1 MATPEVEA
9 AEKLWLKVQEQ
20 TIVTSQARVID
31 GGKQVITL
39 STVLSGAYFTALSF
53 ANLATV
59 DSWLL
64 RAIVV
69 LPVLLWSLGIVA
81 AIRIVVPVKEYATD
95 VGNPLSGKL
104 LFVNIVL
111 EKVVWLRVGLW
122 LQVWG
127 IVVMLIVLWLRL
139 AGMAPL
145 AGKG

>member
-1 MATPEVEA
+1 
-9 AEKLWLKVQEQ
+9 
-20 TIVTSQARVID
+20 
-31 GGKQVITL
+31 VITL

-53 ANLATV
+53 ANLATL
-59 DSWLL
+59 DSWFL

-69 LPVLLWSLGIVA
+69 LPVLLWSLAILA
-81 AIRIVVPVKEYATD
+81 AMRIVVPVKEYATD

-122 LQVWG
+122 LQVSG
-127 IVVMLIVLWLRL
+127 ILMMLIVLWLRL
-139 AGMAPL
+139 GGTAPL